1 MGAQKTLVGTE
12 LKMVVNFLYPSD
24 SDITLDT
31 IDFYVEFFCKP
42 RQRLVLQKEDL
53 VREEEEIEGLTVVTW
68 YAMVDTNIVGPGQL
82 KMRLMAYIPDAA
94 ASEEIR
100 EEYAEI
106 DTNVIIDKA

>member
-12 LKMVVNFLYPSD
+12 LKMVVNFQYPSD
-24 SDITLDT
+24 SDTTLDT
-31 IDFYVEFFCKP
+31 IDFYVEYFCKP
-42 RQRLVLQKEDL
+42 QQKLMLQKADL
-53 VREEEEIEGLTVVTW
+53 IREEEEIEGLTVVTW
-68 YAMVDTNIVGPGQL
+68 YAMVDTSVVGPGQL

-94 ASEEIR
+94 ASDGIR